1 MVLKERK
8 ILSPLSW
15 MFLLIIYSSFFIVQL
30 FFNFDIANSHSEHHS
45 NSSFKNNS
53 VNKNYSKSTS
63 ISISTQ
69 VKKTYTRLNKRFQ
82 QENIEFDFTLS
93 IDKFKPVA
101 AVEKFQTIEELISCF
116 AIDGNLIPRA
126 PPAVI

>member
-15 MFLLIIYSSFFIVQL
+15 MFLLIIYISFFIVQL

-53 VNKNYSKSTS
+53 VNKKYSKSTN
-63 ISISTQ
+63 ISTQ

-93 IDKFKPVA
+93 IEKFKPVA
-101 AVEKFQTIEELISCF
+101 AVEKFQTIEESISCF
-116 AIDGNLIPRA
+116 TIDGNLIPRA